1 MEAADHPEGMHPK
14 ERKGRAGRAGHH
26 RPASP
31 DPAPQAGSP
40 RLQALL
46 QTPLAASAL
55 QRLCFS
61 LDFLRSSCRRR
72 WGLLHWKRAGIP
84 RHPQPHQIWDLLPP
98 VEFHVPNEQD
108 LHRLEE
114 QRAGPGPGEA
124 QPLQVGRV
132 DPRGA
137 CPREGGAGPTRKLT
151 HEGHVGGRDPLLRSD
166 PYPKLRGAALTCSI
180 LRRPLYSILGV
191 FSQLCW
197 EMTTKCR
204 R

>member
-1 MEAADHPEGMHPK
+1 MGGLP
-14 ERKGRAGRAGHH
+14 
-26 RPASP
+26 SP
-31 DPAPQAGSP
+31 LPS
-40 RLQALL
+40 LQ
-46 QTPLAASAL
+46 Q
-55 QRLCFS
+55 LCFS

-84 RHPQPHQIWDLLPP
+84 RHPQPHQVWGLLPP

-132 DPRGA
+132 DPRA
-137 CPREGGAGPTRKLT
+137 CPRGERGGATGKLT
-151 HEGHVGGRDPLLRSD
+151 QEGHMGGRDLLLRSD
-166 PYPKLRGAALTCSI
+166 PYPKLRKAALTCSI
-180 LRRPLYSILGV
+180 LWRPLYSILGV

-197 EMTTKCR
+197 EVTTKCR

>member
-1 MEAADHPEGMHPK
+1 MGGLAPDGTTDHPERKHLK
-14 ERKGRAGRAGHH
+14 ESKGRGGRA
-26 RPASP
+26 AC
-31 DPAPQAGSP
+31 SP

-46 QTPLAASAL
+46 QTPLAARAL

-84 RHPQPHQIWDLLPP
+84 RHPQPHQVWGLLPP
-98 VEFHVPNEQD
+98 VEFRVPNEQD

-124 QPLQVGRV
+124 QPLQVRRPDPGGRV
-132 DPRGA
+132 RV
-137 CPREGGAGPTRKLT
+137 EGGAGPR
-151 HEGHVGGRDPLLRSD
+151 ESHVGGRD

-180 LRRPLYSILGV
+180 LPRHIWEHIPAQLGDENKMQKIGMI
-191 FSQLCW
+191 S
-197 EMTTKCR
+197 
-204 R
+204 